1 MKRGSSSIEIKRA
14 NRNRVFRFINKRDKT
29 SIPDIAAELGMS
41 VPTALQMVN
50 ELKASGLVEE
60 VGEFESTG
68 GRKAKALAS
77 VKSVSHAVGIDITRN
92 HIGMVLTDLSR
103 EVLYHTRIRMIF
115 RNEAGYFKEIGNM
128 LSDFLREYGLTGET
142 VAGVGISLPAIVD
155 SSRSYI
161 AFSHALE
168 IRNQSLEP
176 YLQHIPYPCVV
187 LNDANAAALT
197 ERIHAEEFRNLVYLS
212 LSNTVGGAIVVGTNT
227 EENGEDG
234 SGVFMGNDW
243 RSGEFGHMVIHPK
256 GRKCYCGKQGCLDAY
271 CSAAVLSSHTDGDLE
286 LFFAEL
292 EQGNQKYEAVWNH
305 YLEDLAIATDNL
317 RMCFDCDVVL
327 GGYVGSYIKPHMER
341 IRKIA
346 APKNIFGSNAEYLKG
361 CRYPIESSA
370 LGAAIYQI
378 EKCIG
383 NI

>member
-1 MKRGSSSIEIKRA
+1 MEIKRA

-29 SIPDIAAELGMS
+29 SIPDIAGALGMS

-50 ELKASGLVEE
+50 ELKTSGLVEE

-77 VKSVSHAVGIDITRN
+77 VKSASHAVGIDITRN

-103 EVLYHTRIRMIF
+103 EVLQHTRVRMIF
-115 RNEAGYFKEIGNM
+115 RNEADYFKEAGKM
-128 LSDFLREYGLTGET
+128 LSDFLKECGLTGET
-142 VAGVGISLPAIVD
+142 VAGIGISLPAIVD
-155 SSRSYI
+155 SSRSYV

-168 IRNQSLEP
+168 IRNQPLEQ
-176 YLQHIPYPCVV
+176 YLLHIPYPCVV

-197 ERIHAEEFRNLVYLS
+197 ECIHTEMFRNMIYLS
-212 LSNTVGGAIVVGTNT
+212 LSNTVGGAIVVGAN
-227 EENGEDG
+227 EKENGEEG
-234 SGVFMGNDW
+234 LRAFMGDNW

-271 CSAAVLSSHTDGDLE
+271 CSATVLSSHTDGDLE

-292 EQGNQKYEAVWNH
+292 EQGNKKYETVWNH
-305 YLEDLAIATDNL
+305 YLEDLAIAIDNL

-327 GGYVGSYIKPHMER
+327 GGYVGSYIKPYMER
-341 IRKIA
+341 IRKIT
-346 APKNIFGSNAEYLKG
+346 APKNIFGSTAEYLKE

-370 LGAAIYQI
+370 LGAAIYQVEKYI
-378 EKCIG
+378 ESI
-383 NI
+383 